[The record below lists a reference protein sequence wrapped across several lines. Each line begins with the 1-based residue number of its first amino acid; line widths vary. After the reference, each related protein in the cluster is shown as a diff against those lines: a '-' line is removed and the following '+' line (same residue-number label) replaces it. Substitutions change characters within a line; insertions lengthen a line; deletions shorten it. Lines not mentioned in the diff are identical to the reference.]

1 MRGYTLKVA
10 RIRNASKGQ
19 YDVCIDIID
28 DEKQTSAPYKIVK
41 VDAINE
47 DIAVKKANIILEE
60 MLYSEE
66 TLLDM
71 QSMYGQ
77 HLLEYV
83 KSKHIKNYSHLDNEL
98 NRLHSKYEDALTAYI
113 KDAQNAYRDRC
124 IYVKSL
130 DINVNFD
137 SDTPIPLY
145 AIRVVKDEGFW
156 DETVELLVSPSGNEN
171 ELEWYSIYDFYSST
185 AINVL
190 SELMN
195 KN

>member
-1 MRGYTLKVA
+1 MREYTLKVA

-28 DEKQTSAPYKIVK
+28 DEKQTSAPYKIIK

-47 DIAVKKANIILEE
+47 KIAVKKANIILEE

-66 TLLDM
+66 TLQDM

-83 KSKHIKNYSHLDNEL
+83 KGNHIKNYSHLAIEL
-98 NRLHSKYEDALTAYI
+98 DRLRTKYEDALTAYI
-113 KDAQNAYRDRC
+113 KDAQNAYRDKC
-124 IYVKSL
+124 VYVKTL

-145 AIRVVKDEGFW
+145 AIRVVNDENW
-156 DETVELLVSPSGNEN
+156 DEMVELLVSPSGNEN
-171 ELEWYSIYDFYSST
+171 ELEWYSIYDFYSDT
-185 AINVL
+185 AVNVL
-190 SELMN
+190 SELMEKTN
-195 KN
+195 